1 MSISITGWVLSQA
14 QPTWSFCGDPECFI
28 ILCAI
33 CWVFELPLKT
43 VYEACVCALWKR
55 LFLIFYTVA
64 YFRAV
69 GVCGQP
75 LSTINSWFILFNF
88 GFIHFIWV
96 TFSVLLDQWMNE
108 VLFIAADHLCVSA
121 VGLTTERVHVIGF
134 VLCFGYTNNLR
145 FLLFRSWGS
154 KAEDLWTFLHSS
166 AGKPQI
172 WVDV

>member
-1 MSISITGWVLSQA
+1 MSISITGWALVSIVISFLSQA

-33 CWVFELPLKT
+33 CRVFELSLKT

-55 LFLIFYTVA
+55 LFLIYYTVA

-96 TFSVLLDQWMNE
+96 TFSVLLHQWMNE
-108 VLFIAADHLCVSA
+108 VPFIAADHLCVSA
-121 VGLTTERVHVIGF
+121 VGLTTEGCMWL
-134 VLCFGYTNNLR
+134 VLSYVLDILITCVFFY
-145 FLLFRSWGS
+145 SE
-154 KAEDLWTFLHSS
+154 AEDRGRPLDLSS
-166 AGKPQI
+166 FVS
-172 WVDV
+172 W